1 MKNVILIDTDN
12 FIKKHF
18 ITKEKSDLSRPK
30 KSLPP
35 WPVIKSSQ
43 EGWAATNKKN
53 SDVWECAEL
62 SAAQCSHPP
71 PAHLHPVH

>member
-53 SDVWECAEL
+53 SDVWKSAEQ
-62 SAAQCSHPP
+62 SAA
-71 PAHLHPVH
+71 A